1 MSVGGAYWSWRWQLG
16 VEVRW
21 RTANGAMTRLS
32 VDEISRKCLL
42 ELTMAAGVM
51 ECVGTRLM
59 EL

>member
-16 VEVRW
+16 VGVRW

-32 VDEISRKCLL
+32 HNEVSRRRLL
-42 ELTMAAGVM
+42 ELAMAACVM
-51 ECVGTRLM
+51 ECVCARLM